1 MKLNNI
7 KEKLFRMLTEDL
19 DLGYVVDIVKKNL
32 DFKSK
37 MKMIMDIARKS
48 ENYDFIIFLIKMW
61 ATRRSMHR

>member
-37 MKMIMDIARKS
+37 MKMIMNIARKS
-48 ENYDFIIFLIKMW
+48 DI
-61 ATRRSMHR
+61 ATAVASVNINDIVNSSST